1 MNKMDEYNV
10 KISSPAQ
17 NDFLEIAERIKMF
30 SPEDGAQQFDN
41 ILSKTGIL
49 ATQPHSCSYAR
60 DSQLRLRGYRML
72 TIDDYIYFFVITGKT
87 VIIRRILYARRQYD
101 RLM

>member
-1 MNKMDEYNV
+1 MDEYAV

-17 NDFLEIAERIKMF
+17 NDFLEIAERIKTLP
-30 SPEDGAQQFDN
+30 PEEAELHFDN
-41 ILSKTGIL
+41 IAKKAKIL
-49 ATQPHSCSYAR
+49 ATAPDSCPYAR

-72 TIDDYIYFFVITGKT
+72 TIDDYLYFFVISNGS
-87 VIIRRILYARRQYD
+87 VIIRRILYAKRQYD

>member
-1 MNKMDEYNV
+1 MDEYDV

-17 NDFLEIAERIKMF
+17 NDFLEIAERIKMLP
-30 SPEDGAQQFDN
+30 PEEAALHFDN
-41 ILSKTGIL
+41 ILSKTRVL
-49 ATQPHSCSYAR
+49 LTDPDSCPYAR

-72 TIDDYIYFFVITGKT
+72 TIEDYTYFFVIIGKT

>member
-1 MNKMDEYNV
+1 MDEYNV

-17 NDFLEIAERIKMF
+17 NDFLEIAERIKTLP
-30 SPEDGAQQFDN
+30 PEEAEAHFDN
-41 ILSKTGIL
+41 IAKKTKVL
-49 ATQPHSCSYAR
+49 ATAPDSCPYAR

-72 TIDDYIYFFVITGKT
+72 TVDDYLYFFVISGES
-87 VIIRRILYARRQYD
+87 VIVRRILYAKRQYD

>member
-1 MNKMDEYNV
+1 MDDYNV
-10 KISSPAQ
+10 KISTPAQ
-17 NDFLEIAERIKMF
+17 NDFLEIAERIKTLP
-30 SPEDGAQQFDN
+30 PEEAEQHFDN
-41 ILSKTGIL
+41 IIKKTKIL
-49 ATQPHSCSYAR
+49 TAEPDGCPYAR

-72 TIDDYIYFFVITGKT
+72 TIDDYIYFFVISERN

>member
-1 MNKMDEYNV
+1 MDEYNV

-17 NDFLEIAERIKMF
+17 NDFLEIAERLKML
-30 SPEDGAQQFDN
+30 PLEETTQQFDN
-41 ILSKTGIL
+41 ILEKTKIL
-49 ATQPHSCSYAR
+49 ATSPDTCPYAR

-72 TIDDYIYFFVITGKT
+72 AIDDYIYFFVILEKT

>member
-1 MNKMDEYNV
+1 MDEYNV

-17 NDFLEIAERIKMF
+17 NDFLEIAERIKMLP
-30 SPEDGAQQFDN
+30 PEETSQQFEN
-41 ILSKTGIL
+41 ILEKTKVL
-49 ATQPHSCSYAR
+49 ATAPDTCPYAR

-72 TIDDYIYFFVITGKT
+72 AIDDYLYFFVINDKT

>member
-1 MNKMDEYNV
+1 MDEYNV

-17 NDFLEIAERIKMF
+17 NDFLEIAERLKMLP
-30 SPEDGAQQFDN
+30 PEETVQQFEN
-41 ILSKTGIL
+41 ILDKTKVL
-49 ATQPHSCSYAR
+49 ATGPDTCPYAR

-72 TIDDYIYFFVITGKT
+72 TIDDYIYFFVIHDKT
-87 VIIRRILYARRQYD
+87 VVIRRILYAKRQYD